1 MAESTECNV
10 DLPSNEN
17 YELNNMFAIE
27 DLHQSNDERNV
38 VLLQPTKRGRESDN
52 EQEEEWTQVS
62 RKIKKKALEDIQ
74 ISVTCKEKFPKQY
87 ALANIFKDNC
97 INGILRIKYTN
108 PYKIIITFSTET
120 CAEKFLSCEAFV
132 EMGWSS
138 SKVWEVGFSYG
149 VVKDIDA
156 DLPDEDLLKSIDSPV
171 KIANIRR
178 LNRRSGDE
186 WIPSECV
193 RIGFEGPTLPPFI
206 YIYELR
212 VKVDTYIFPVT
223 QCTHCWRFGHT
234 KKFCPSNRIICPKCA
249 DHHEN
254 CDSTIFKCSNCRGS
268 HTAFSRI
275 CPTYAREKRVREL
288 MSEFNVTYRKALTMY
303 VPPTPIHRVDYK
315 KIDDMHKDKLD
326 NSVTINL
333 KNDEDVASSANKSNK
348 SYAEALQTPKHN
360 INNKKG
366 KSSYKNIDIMDVQEV
381 EEEKEV
387 FDWNQF
393 ESDSLNEC
401 SVNNSKNHKD
411 GEALCE
417 SWLQPGSLCKVTN
430 YNMFRQDRDSSY
442 GGVAILTHKS
452 IDAYQVPIS
461 DVPLGLEIIHV
472 KIKNCSIVENIYSL
486 YCPSNVTISQN
497 DWELLFAR
505 MNYKS
510 IVMGDFNAHHSAWSN
525 KTDIRGVRLFDS
537 LIDNNLGIL
546 NDGRA
551 TRFQLVENVLRESS
565 PDVTLVSND
574 IYLNFSWNV
583 TNECMGS
590 DHLIIKIKAVI
601 SYVPKNIKRRNFKL
615 ANWPGYT
622 NFLRNEFLNF
632 DFNIDYDV
640 QQLYN
645 LFIKTV
651 NVAADKFIPF
661 TKICFKPQSK
671 FVPKPYWSPEL
682 SKAVASR
689 RLALSKFRRNPTPS
703 NLDVLNNEIRISQ
716 QLIRNAQNEH
726 WKKFCSS
733 FDDVCSAR
741 DMWNRMKWYKG
752 IPAKITHVDSQKAEN
767 LLNVLCP
774 YFVSPD
780 KPDFSSFNEKIEA
793 EISLHEFEKSIK
805 VKDTAPG
812 HDEVSYSMIKYL
824 PKRGKEI

>member
-254 CDSTIFKCSNCRGS
+254 CDTTIFKCSNCRGS

-315 KIDDMHKDKLD
+315 KIDDTHKDKLD
-326 NSVTINL
+326 DSVTINL
-333 KNDEDVASSANKSNK
+333 KNDEYVASSANKSNK

-401 SVNNSKNHKD
+401 SINNSKNHKD
-411 GEALCE
+411 GEGT
-417 SWLQPGSLCKVTN
+417 SKDKSL
-430 YNMFRQDRDSSY
+430 FREL
-442 GGVAILTHKS
+442 IT
-452 IDAYQVPIS
+452 
-461 DVPLGLEIIHV
+461 
-472 KIKNCSIVENIYSL
+472 KIKTIIFNQRNSL
-486 YCPSNVTISQN
+486 
-497 DWELLFAR
+497 
-505 MNYKS
+505 
-510 IVMGDFNAHHSAWSN
+510 
-525 KTDIRGVRLFDS
+525 
-537 LIDNNLGIL
+537 
-546 NDGRA
+546 
-551 TRFQLVENVLRESS
+551 
-565 PDVTLVSND
+565 
-574 IYLNFSWNV
+574 
-583 TNECMGS
+583 S
-590 DHLIIKIKAVI
+590 DKIKCV
-601 SYVPKNIKRRNFKL
+601 
-615 ANWPGYT
+615 
-622 NFLRNEFLNF
+622 
-632 DFNIDYDV
+632 
-640 QQLYN
+640 
-645 LFIKTV
+645 IKTV
-651 NVAADKFIPF
+651 IEWLTLVVVDFFSDLSIFKN
-661 TKICFKPQSK
+661 ICNM
-671 FVPKPYWSPEL
+671 FVK
-682 SKAVASR
+682 
-689 RLALSKFRRNPTPS
+689 N
-703 NLDVLNNEIRISQ
+703 
-716 QLIRNAQNEH
+716 
-726 WKKFCSS
+726 
-733 FDDVCSAR
+733 
-741 DMWNRMKWYKG
+741 G
-752 IPAKITHVDSQKAEN
+752 
-767 LLNVLCP
+767 
-774 YFVSPD
+774 
-780 KPDFSSFNEKIEA
+780 
-793 EISLHEFEKSIK
+793 
-805 VKDTAPG
+805 
-812 HDEVSYSMIKYL
+812 
-824 PKRGKEI
+824 